1 MIYKGYLFQNLY
13 KGKRPEKNEKQK
25 TKENKKKLV

>member
-13 KGKRPEKNEKQK
+13 KGKRPEKNEEQK
-25 TKENKKKLV
+25 NKGDTKK